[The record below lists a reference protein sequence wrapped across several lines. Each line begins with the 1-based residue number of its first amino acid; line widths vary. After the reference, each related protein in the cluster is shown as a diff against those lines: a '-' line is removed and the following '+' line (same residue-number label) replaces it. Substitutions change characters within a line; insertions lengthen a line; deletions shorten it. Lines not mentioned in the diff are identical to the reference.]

1 MGRLNLAASA
11 VRGANPA
18 RGTRIGLFGGTF
30 DPPHV
35 GHLILAETAADSL
48 ALDCVLFVPAADPP
62 HKAASDVRASADHRA
77 AMVEQAI
84 ADNPRFV
91 LSRADLDRPGPH
103 YTVDMLRVVKADYPH
118 AELFFLIGGDSL
130 RDLPTWSRPA
140 ELITLAK
147 LGVMRRSGYT
157 PNLDDLER
165 HIPGIRAHIC
175 WIDAPLI
182 ELSASHI
189 AARIAAGQSV
199 RYQLPDA
206 VCAYV
211 EEHHLYRS
219 TDDGRDDAED

>member
-1 MGRLNLAASA
+1 MGRLSLAASA

-48 ALDCVLFVPAADPP
+48 ALDCVLFVPAGDPP
-62 HKAASDVRASADHRA
+62 HKAASDVRASAAHRA
-77 AMVEQAI
+77 AMVERAI
-84 ADNPRFV
+84 ADNPRFG
-91 LSRADLDRPGPH
+91 LCRADLDRPGPH
-103 YTVDMLRVVKADYPH
+103 YTVDMLRVVKADYPG

-130 RDLPTWSRPA
+130 RDLPAWSRPA
-140 ELITLAK
+140 ELIALAR
-147 LGVMRRSGYT
+147 LGVMRRPGVT
-157 PNLDDLER
+157 PNLDDLEDR
-165 HIPGIRAHIC
+165 IPGLRARVC

-189 AARIAAGQSV
+189 AAQIAAGHSV

-206 VCAYV
+206 VRAYV
-211 EEHHLYRS
+211 EDHHLYRS
-219 TDDGRDDAED
+219 ADDGRDEA